1 MNPSVT
7 VFAPSPVLRVLV
19 EPSASGDVEI
29 HLHPGGQGVW
39 VARMAARLGARV
51 RLCLPLGGE
60 PGTAVEA
67 LLRAEGLEPRVVRTV
82 GPSAT
87 AVLDHRGHEGEQDAE
102 RAERVAASTAT
113 LTRHEVDDLFS
124 TTVTSALDS
133 GVLVLTG
140 AEHERVLPA
149 DVFGR
154 LAADARGQ
162 GVRVVADLS
171 GPALEHALEGGVD
184 VLKIAH
190 DELPGEDGDGEAEAG
205 DVAELLRRA
214 GRLRE
219 RGAGTV
225 LVTRAAQEPLVL
237 TGAGAH
243 RLEVPSFTA
252 VQFRGAGDSMSG
264 AVAARLA
271 QGADELPAISTA
283 AAAGAV
289 NVTRQG
295 YGTGTAEAVEA
306 VAQRVRVHRLD

>member
-39 VARMAARLGARV
+39 VARMADRLGARV

-67 LLRAEGLEPRVVRTV
+67 LLRAEGLEPHVVRTA

-87 AVLDHRGHEGEQDAE
+87 AVLDHRGHEGEPDAE
-102 RAERVAASTAT
+102 QAERVAASTAT

-140 AEHERVLPA
+140 PEHDEVLPA

-162 GVRVVADLS
+162 GTRVVADLS

-190 DELPGEDGDGEAEAG
+190 DELPGDGEAEAG

-271 QGADELPAISTA
+271 QGADELTAIRTA

>member
-39 VARMAARLGARV
+39 VARMAAHLGARV

-67 LLRAEGLEPRVVRTV
+67 LLRAEGLEPHVVRTA

-87 AVLDHRGHEGEQDAE
+87 AVLDHRGHEGEPDAE

-140 AEHERVLPA
+140 PEHERVLSA

-162 GVRVVADLS
+162 GTRVVADLS
-171 GPALEHALEGGVD
+171 GQALEHALEGGVD

-190 DELPGEDGDGEAEAG
+190 DELPGDGEAEAG
-205 DVAELLRRA
+205 DVAELMRRA

-271 QGADELPAISTA
+271 QGADELTAIRTA

-306 VAQRVRVHRLD
+306 VAQRVQVHRLD